1 MIILKSKREIEIM
14 REGGTILYNILYDLL
29 KEVKEGVESSYI
41 DILAEKLIE
50 SYNVKPA
57 FKGYRGYPY
66 SVCVSINDEV
76 IHGFPIKEKVFKDGD
91 VVSIDIGI
99 IYKGYYSDMAYT
111 VPVGDVDDKKRKLL
125 ETGEKILFQGISE
138 AIIGNRI
145 GNISNAIETNAL
157 KNGYSVVKDFI
168 GHGIGRKLHEEP
180 EVPNFGPK
188 DSGPILKDGM
198 VIAIEPMIC
207 MGKGEV
213 YVTNDGWT
221 VKTRD
226 REISVHFEH
235 TVAITENGPLILTL
249 PDEKNER

>member
-14 REGGTILYNILYDLL
+14 RKGGTILYNILCDLL

-41 DILAEKLIE
+41 DILAEKLME

-76 IHGFPIKEKVFKDGD
+76 IHGFPIKEKVFKEGD

-111 VPVGDVDDKKRKLL
+111 VPVGDVDEKKRKLL

-138 AIIGNRI
+138 VIIGNRI

-180 EVPNFGPK
+180 EVPNFGSK
-188 DSGPILKDGM
+188 DNGPILKDGM

-221 VKTRD
+221 VKTKD